1 MWHRETAG
9 GTKTLLEYGL
19 TLRPEKIEV
28 EVHKKDYD
36 DLTLR
41 LAGYMDAMEEASS
54 GGVRPI
60 SSVRQQSQMAELSI
74 GRAIDAYKSRGATV

>member
-1 MWHRETAG
+1 MSNDRDRLGKVLALAINPGAVTRRSVCG
-9 GTKTLLEYGL
+9 IFGGL
-19 TLRPEKIEV
+19 TQ
-28 EVHKKDYD
+28 
-36 DLTLR
+36 R
-41 LAGYMDAMEEASS
+41 LAGYMDTMEEASS